1 MCTEVHYQAGVEP
14 SSIRWR
20 RSLAVRR
27 VDSCA
32 MAESLAAVLRS
43 LLLDRPTAALATLH
57 AGRPAASLIPFA
69 VHIGPAGLRLVT
81 HVSGLAAHTREM
93 RSCPEVCL
101 LISAADDTAEMPQAL
116 ARVSIPARAEFIA
129 ADHPDQAELA
139 AAYLGKFP
147 EAAPLFQLGDF
158 SIVAL
163 VPESGRL
170 VAGFG
175 RAVTLD
181 PDALSAAVGSG
192 A

>member
-1 MCTEVHYQAGVEP
+1 MCTEVHYLVGLEP
-14 SSIRWR
+14 SSSRQPVAR
-20 RSLAVRR
+20 RRI
-27 VDSCA
+27 DSIT
-32 MAESLAAVLRS
+32 MAESLAAVLRT
-43 LLLDRPTAALATLH
+43 LLLGRPTAALATLH
-57 AGRPAASLIPFA
+57 EGRPAASLIPFA
-69 VHIGPAGLRLVT
+69 VHVGPAGLRLVT

-116 ARVSIPARAEFIA
+116 ARVSISARAEFFA
-129 ADHPDQAELA
+129 PDHPERAELA
-139 AAYLGKFP
+139 TAYLGKFP

-181 PDALSAAVGSG
+181 PAALTAAVASQTG
-192 A
+192 